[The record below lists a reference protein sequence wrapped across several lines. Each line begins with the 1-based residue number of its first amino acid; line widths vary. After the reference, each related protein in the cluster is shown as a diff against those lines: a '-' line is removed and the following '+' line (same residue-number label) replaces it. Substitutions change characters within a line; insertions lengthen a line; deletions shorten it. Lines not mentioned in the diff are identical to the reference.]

1 MDMKTSVKA
10 KLAAAGKKF
19 DITARKTA
27 ASLEGLSYPL
37 RATKLYT
44 QIYHA
49 QNVSSVHLKLRQLSG
64 LVPEFLKPKATDKA
78 INFTAKFVGKYL
90 GCTMA
95 LVTYKLAVKAVGMDP
110 VKDFASTH
118 LLGFLSVNAPVPNAI
133 SGFLAFTGLAPY
145 APAIATTIAVVAL
158 MGAFRIYTGLS
169 AHKANQFAENKR
181 ELEQQIQDICLKD
194 GFGPSP
200 KLDKLV
206 KAYGKSFKPD
216 FTPQQTQAI
225 RDSLA
230 AQRSE
235 LGIYESASPTQQ
247 EAINKIQDT
256 LTKQY
261 AVPAHLALNAGLHI
275 LVAMDGNTHAVMAKL
290 KSHNIEE
297 DWINKYK
304 INPDATVLGVQRKI
318 VRQDDQALEA

>member
-1 MDMKTSVKA
+1 MDMKTSVKN

-19 DITARKTA
+19 DVTARKTA
-27 ASLEGLSYPL
+27 ASLDGLSYPL

-44 QIYHA
+44 QIYQA

-64 LVPEFLKPKATDKA
+64 LVPEFLKPKGTNNA
-78 INFTAKFVGKYL
+78 IDFTAKFVGKYL

-95 LVTYKLAVKAVGMDP
+95 LVTYKLAVKAVGLDP

-133 SGFLAFTGLAPY
+133 TGFLAFTGLAPY
-145 APAIATTIAVVAL
+145 APAIATTIGVVAIL
-158 MGAFRIYTGLS
+158 GAFRIYTGLS
-169 AHKANQFAENKR
+169 ANNANKFAERKL
-181 ELEQQIQDICLKD
+181 ELEQQIQDVCLAD

-206 KAYGKSFKPD
+206 KAYEKAFKPD

-230 AQRSE
+230 AHRSE
-235 LGIYESASPTQQ
+235 LGIHQSVSTSQQ

-261 AVPAHLALNAGLHI
+261 AVPAHLALNAGLNI
-275 LVAMDGNTHAVMAKL
+275 LVEMNGNTHAVMAKL

-304 INPDATVLGVQRKI
+304 INPDATVVGIQKKI
-318 VRQDDQALEA
+318 KRPEDPALEA